1 MKFGKISKTSLE
13 FYTINLVFLL
23 FYFIWSAYFWD
34 DKSLIND
41 FNSAIFR
48 WVCILFCVQ
57 ITSFFIKK
65 VTKYDFCLWFTL
77 LSYLF
82 MFGYLFRD
90 YFTLQTALLWNP
102 IVNYSQTELFHTYIY
117 IIGSLELFSFGY
129 LTPYNVKQLP
139 KLFREQNELKGIL
152 KDHKVYTMGKILFL
166 TGAIFTFIH
175 DLPII
180 LFMRQANTYESYSSA
195 VSSGISGSLALFML
209 PGLFFL
215 FFSGY
220 LKERSKKIL
229 FFIVLSYLLLFMIL
243 TGSRKIQIF
252 SITSLILAFNAS
264 NPVSTI
270 SIKKVIKII
279 MLLILGFFILTLLVT
294 IRDYRFNLDQV
305 VNGFID
311 NLSSFNILGILIG
324 EIIAETGL
332 TGLSVASII
341 SVVPD
346 YLPFQYGITFLR
358 TIPSVLPIG
367 WLLKDFFAQAS
378 STYVINQYT
387 GIPVGA
393 SMFGDLYWNF
403 GYFGLIFSFIFGNGF
418 YRLLNKRQDKKRDY
432 NYCYNM
438 ALYFSLFSVLIIL
451 VRSEFFDIFR
461 PLTYVYFFSNILFKF
476 VK

>member
-1 MKFGKISKTSLE
+1 MKFGRFSKTSLC
-13 FYTINLVFLL
+13 FYTINLVFIL
-23 FYFIWSAYFWD
+23 FYFIWSVYFWD
-34 DKSLIND
+34 DRSLIND
-41 FNSAIFR
+41 FNFAIFS
-48 WVCILFCVQ
+48 WICILFCVQ
-57 ITSFFIKK
+57 IISFFIKK
-65 VTKYDFCLWFTL
+65 VTKYNFCLWFTL

-90 YFTLQTALLWNP
+90 YFSLHTALLWNP

-129 LTPYNVKQLP
+129 LIPYK
-139 KLFREQNELKGIL
+139 FRERTNIKVAI
-152 KDHKVYTMGKILFL
+152 KDHRVYTMGKIFFFI
-166 TGAIFTFIH
+166 GSIFTFIH

-220 LKERSKKIL
+220 LKESSKKIL
-229 FFIVLSYLLLFMIL
+229 FFLVLSYLLLFMIL

-252 SITSLILAFNAS
+252 SIISLILAFNAS
-264 NPVSTI
+264 NTASII
-270 SIKKVIKII
+270 SIKKIIKIS
-279 MLLILGFFILTLLVT
+279 MLFILGFCILTLLVT

-305 VNGFID
+305 VSGFID
-311 NLSSFNILGILIG
+311 NLSSFNIFGILIG

-367 WLLKDFFAQAS
+367 WLLKDFFSQAS
-378 STYVINQYT
+378 STYVINRYT

-403 GYFGLIFSFIFGNGF
+403 GYFGLIFSFIFGNCF
-418 YRLLNKRQDKKRDY
+418 YKLLNKRQDIEGHY
-432 NYCYNM
+432 NYCYNT
-438 ALYFSLFSVLIIL
+438 ALYFSLFSILIIL
-451 VRSEFFDIFR
+451 VRSEFFDVFR
-461 PLTYVYFFSNILFKF
+461 PLTYVYFFSRILLKF